1 MGTRHVG
8 MGLES
13 TTPHVLITSSPTLL
27 FGARLQIWSHE
38 RTHGSVEED
47 FHLLLPYASLE
58 MIVSWIRKILWKARA
73 PSGSQQLA
81 MVRPQ
86 VLDTVDDGTL
96 ERDAREKLI
105 IVRRMAQSHRL
116 PSLLCLIAVAIMA
129 HTVRAQNSPQDF
141 LDAARDSVG
150 VGPMSWDDGVA
161 AYANQRRADCQLFHS
176 GGTYDENLFK
186 GGASRRLVGVG
197 CVVALGGG
205 EAVHRL

>member
-1 MGTRHVG
+1 
-8 MGLES
+8 
-13 TTPHVLITSSPTLL
+13 
-27 FGARLQIWSHE
+27 
-38 RTHGSVEED
+38 
-47 FHLLLPYASLE
+47 
-58 MIVSWIRKILWKARA
+58 
-73 PSGSQQLA
+73 
-81 MVRPQ
+81 
-86 VLDTVDDGTL
+86 
-96 ERDAREKLI
+96 
-105 IVRRMAQSHRL
+105 MAQSHRL

-197 CVVALGGG
+197 CVVALARSTSGCARVVCDDGGVFITCNYSPPG
-205 EAVHRL
+205 NYVGQRRY